1 MKFLNLQTANCVLV
15 LVKSL
20 VFLVITVLRA
30 SMQEEMGDSQI
41 AIEEE
46 EEAPVV
52 ENPPVVKNPIPVVEN
67 ECTCCSSLLREIKE
81 ELRNLREEIRE
92 ENEKRKKEEKKCTI
106 IWVAAGLYS
115 FISGL
120 VSMVLAILNRFKP
133 V

>member
-1 MKFLNLQTANCVLV
+1 M
-15 LVKSL
+15 KSL

-52 ENPPVVKNPIPVVEN
+52 ENPIPVVENPIPVVEN
-67 ECTCCSSLLREIKE
+67 ECTCCSSLLMEIKE
-81 ELRNLREEIRE
+81 ELRNLREEIRK
-92 ENEKRKKEEKKCTI
+92 ENEKRKKEENKCTI